1 MIDRIYRTVLSILN
15 KEQRGYITPTEFNEF
30 AQQAQIEIFENYFY
44 DLGRA
49 LNVHGVMMDMFSN
62 IPDHVMEKLRIFRVD
77 SNPIPVLNGV
87 VTLPDNLYRLAE
99 VFSNNRIVD
108 MVSHKMINY
117 VLLSPLTAPTV
128 TQPVYTRTGNRL
140 NVYPTDLVEVT
151 LEYIRELETI
161 PQWTGTTV
169 NGELVFNATTSV
181 DFELHPQEE
190 HELVVKILQ
199 LAGVSV
205 RAGDIAQGAAGKDQS
220 ITQEEQ

>member
-30 AQQAQIEIFENYFY
+30 AQQAQVEIFENYFY

-49 LNVHGVMMDMFSN
+49 FNAHGVMMDMFSN
-62 IPDHVMEKLRIFRVD
+62 IPDHVMEKLRRFRVD
-77 SNPIPVLNGV
+77 SDPIMVNNGI

-108 MVSHKMINY
+108 MVSHKMISY
-117 VLLSPLTAPTV
+117 VLLSPLTAPTI

-140 NVYPTDLVEVT
+140 NIYPTELTEVT

-161 PQWTGTTV
+161 PQWVGTTFQ
-169 NGELVFNATTSV
+169 GQLIPGQHV

-190 HELVVKILQ
+190 YEIVAKILAY
-199 LAGVSV
+199 AGLSV
-205 RAGDIAQGAAGKDQS
+205 RAQDIAAAGAGKEQA